1 MEFFRLFSYLKKN
14 LTQRFI
20 FRPGPEIQLANFSP
34 FLRMQDLARA
44 LHLTLK
50 CVFVYLI
57 LKFKEKLTENEK
69 QEPPQL
75 STTNNLKRESL
86 SRTLSF

>member
-1 MEFFRLFSYLKKN
+1 MLRLRRYHILFMEFFRLFSYLKKN
-14 LTQRFI
+14 LTQRFF

-50 CVFVYLI
+50 CVFDAQI
-57 LKFKEKLTENEK
+57 
-69 QEPPQL
+69 
-75 STTNNLKRESL
+75 
-86 SRTLSF
+86 

>member
-14 LTQRFI
+14 LTQQFF

-44 LHLTLK
+44 LHLTHK
-50 CVFVYLI
+50 CVFDAQI
-57 LKFKEKLTENEK
+57 
-69 QEPPQL
+69 
-75 STTNNLKRESL
+75 
-86 SRTLSF
+86 

>member
-1 MEFFRLFSYLKKN
+1 MEFFFAYSVTLKRISLN
-14 LTQRFI
+14 DFF

-50 CVFVYLI
+50 CVFDAQI
-57 LKFKEKLTENEK
+57 
-69 QEPPQL
+69 
-75 STTNNLKRESL
+75 
-86 SRTLSF
+86 